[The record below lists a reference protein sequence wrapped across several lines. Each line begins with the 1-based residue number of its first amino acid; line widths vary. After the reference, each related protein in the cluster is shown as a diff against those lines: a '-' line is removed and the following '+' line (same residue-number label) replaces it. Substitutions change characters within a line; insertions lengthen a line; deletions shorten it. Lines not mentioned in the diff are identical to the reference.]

1 MIIRDYYG
9 QLYAKKMDIL
19 EEMDKVLEKDNLP
32 KLNQDEIENLNR
44 PVTSTEIETKK
55 KKKKMFQQ
63 IKAQDQM
70 TSQVNSTKKNLEK
83 S

>member
-55 KKKKMFQQ
+55 KKKIFQQ